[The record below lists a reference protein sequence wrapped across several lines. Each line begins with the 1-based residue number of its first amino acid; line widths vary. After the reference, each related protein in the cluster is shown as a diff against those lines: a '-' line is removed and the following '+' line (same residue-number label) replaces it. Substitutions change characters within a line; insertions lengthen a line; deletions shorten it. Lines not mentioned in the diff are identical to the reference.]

1 MIISTMSL
9 LDTSSPLMAIVT
21 SIGASYLQFFL
32 AIAPLAGGVLVTMAI
47 CRVLRRIGYSRQ
59 IDSLHDRL
67 AARKDHIEQGF
78 GKKVAPA
85 IIGAMKCRYG
95 AEQKPRRS

>member
-21 SIGASYLQFFL
+21 SIGASYLQVFL
-32 AIAPLAGGVLVTMAI
+32 VIAPLAVGVLVAMAI

-59 IDSLHDRL
+59 IDSLHGRL
-67 AARKDHIEQGF
+67 SARKDHIEQSF
-78 GKKVAPA
+78 GEKVAPD
-85 IIGAMKCRYG
+85 IIRAMQRHYG
-95 AEQKPRRS
+95 PGRKIGKS